1 MKKRGKILSVNIDKL
16 QEFTS
21 KLERTSSWGNV
32 IIPEEMKVFCEEYV
46 KQALENHEI
55 SIAAE
60 YPKLEKSSPILQ
72 IHKIAESF
80 TSWMSYVNEVNGA
93 NSVEYLRK
101 MMDYADKYGQE
112 LEYVYADDRYTLF
125 VTLNRKYVL
134 PTDCVKLQPYKDYS
148 DTPLHLLGNK
158 NELSRM
164 LPAIKDDATEKSIK
178 SDIKNKK
185 EKIQSAI
192 NQINAEKE
200 KQKAEIERMKEEIEA
215 KYAEKIAVLNQK
227 KEELELDKKRLSNEL
242 FVLET
247 QIYGIRCYFG
257 ETVSFTK
264 IASGKDAA
272 VDVPVVLHQKIRFLD
287 EELSKW
293 MSIYGFDA
301 DDSSMLEELLTNRE
315 DMRNLFFPGDK
326 SISLVRISKDGKVYK
341 SGYQSSTDGNQ
352 IMFANVMN
360 EYDVYHGKKLGIL
373 VRNGENCYLAWTDD
387 EMVSISDGNVFLTPK
402 EKAVDSEADVEEKDW
417 YGRKKEKEDVRTDKN
432 EVASRY
438 FLFSI
443 MQGLISNSKLINL
456 PDGVSVTGNNPYV
469 IFSMADEWLKDTRYG
484 DLSDIMEK
492 YNGLL
497 RKGDPLITLSCLGP
511 EGNKFSRYNNDRGI
525 GYRNRT
531 HDVLA
536 SDNTIYKVNFV
547 INTKMKKYCFE
558 RRDKIGFSDKYGDW
572 GKVEYLSDEPT
583 FEEFFKHPGN
593 GWIFPKD
600 MEYRNVTSEDSV
612 KQDAYVA
619 LKKDPN
625 WLTGKES
632 TANFQL
638 YPDEYINLTFLNT
651 DLIRYVLTNGEL
663 GSRFRNR
670 NFSSII
676 PYLNHALQFL
686 KEREVGEQL
695 MIEQYAAELP
705 ADWRMRLSHWK
716 MQNDIHTITEYQAKR
731 FAKSLM

>member
-125 VTLNRKYVL
+125 LTLNRKYVL

-600 MEYRNVTSEDSV
+600 MEYRNVTSEESV

>member
-1 MKKRGKILSVNIDKL
+1 MKKSGKILSVDIDKL

-60 YPKLEKSSPILQ
+60 YPELEKSSPILQ

-112 LEYVYADDRYTLF
+112 LEYIYSDDRYTLF
-125 VTLNRKYVL
+125 VMPNRKYVL

-264 IASGKDAA
+264 IVSGKDASTA
-272 VDVPVVLHQKIRFLD
+272 TPVILHQKIRYLD

-293 MSIYGFDA
+293 MSIYGFNG
-301 DDSSMLEELLTNRE
+301 DDLPMFEELLASRE
-315 DMRNLFFPGDK
+315 DLRNLFFPGTK
-326 SISLVRISKDGKVYK
+326 SISLIRISKDGKVYK

-352 IMFANVMN
+352 IMFANIMN

-373 VRNGENCYLAWTDD
+373 VRNGENCYLGWTDD

-402 EKAVDSEADVEEKDW
+402 EKAIDSETEVEEKDW
-417 YGRKKEKEDVRTDKN
+417 YGRKKEREDVRTDKR

-456 PDGVSVTGNNPYV
+456 PEGVNVTESSPYV
-469 IFSMADEWLKDTRYG
+469 IFSMADTWLKDTRYG
-484 DLSDIMEK
+484 TLTDVLKK
-492 YNGLL
+492 YNGIL
-497 RKGDPLITLSCLGP
+497 RKGDPVLTLSLIGP
-511 EGNKFSRYNNDRGI
+511 EGNKYSSYNNDRGI

-547 INTKMKKYCFE
+547 ENTKMKKYCFE

-572 GKVEYLSDEPT
+572 KKVEYLSDEPT

-593 GWIFPKD
+593 GWVFPKD
-600 MEYRNVTSEDSV
+600 MEYRNVISEDSV
-612 KQDAYVA
+612 KQDVYIA

-663 GSRFRNR
+663 GSKFRNR

-716 MQNDIHTITEYQAKR
+716 MQNGIHTITEYQAKR
-731 FAKSLM
+731 FAKNLM